1 MTTPLYQRLPTGPVA
16 NDDLLEIFIEWTFDL
31 GIELYAAQEEAILE
45 IFAGRHV
52 VLNTP
57 TGSGKSLVAL
67 AMHFRAFATGSRS
80 VYTSP
85 IKALVSE
92 KFFDLCKQ
100 FGAENVGMLTGDA
113 SINHQASV
121 LCCTAE
127 ILAAMAL
134 TEGDAASV
142 HYAIMDEFH
151 YYADRERGMA
161 WQIPLLTLS
170 RTTFM
175 LMSATLG
182 DTRDIAE
189 RLERRTGKSVALVR
203 STERPV
209 PLAFD
214 YVDDPL
220 QEHLQELLD
229 RGQAPIYVVNFTHRE
244 VAELAQALMSINFS
258 SKAEKAE
265 IAAELQGFRFDT
277 PYGKVVR
284 RYVRHGLGVHHAGL
298 LPKYRLLVERLAQ
311 KGMLKLIIGT
321 DTLGVGINVPIR
333 TVLFTRLCKYDGR
346 KTRLL
351 SVRDFKQI
359 AGRAGRKGFDDQG
372 WVVCMAPE
380 HVIENKKLERKAQA
394 NPKKRKKIVKK
405 SPPDRGYVHWD
416 DETFRALSEGQS
428 EPLTPRFSVD
438 HGMLVNLL
446 QRGEVGDG
454 RGGYGALIALIAESH
469 TRDAAKSI
477 LRRESKQLF
486 RTLLGAGIIE
496 LQPRGRGRAG
506 QTVRVSPDLQQDFS
520 IYHSLSLFLL
530 YAVGQVSPT
539 DEQYAI
545 KILSLVEAILEDPNA
560 VLRAQQKKMRD
571 EEYVRLKAEGTEYD
585 ELRDTLDRV
594 TWPMPDADFIFEV
607 FEGYAGHHPWVR
619 SDHLRPK
626 SVVRDML
633 ERYSTFGEYVRH
645 YGLKRIEGV
654 LLRHI
659 SQVYKALVQSVPE
672 QIKDDRVYE
681 VIGFAR
687 ALLRADSSLLQTWE
701 AMKAGD
707 ETPLDGTDPGPAAAP
722 TLVSDPK
729 LFRARLRAEL
739 HGLVKALAHK
749 AYDDAADML
758 RTPPGV
764 EEDDEDGAW
773 TARRLEK
780 ALEPFYAVYGGI
792 RFDHEARNARFT
804 KLVQTAPR
812 QWSVTQVLCDD
823 EGDNMWFAEGEIDLR
838 DDPDPSGPLVALTR
852 LEN

>member
-1 MTTPLYQRLPTGPVA
+1 MTTPLHQRLPDGPVA
-16 NDDLLEIFIEWTFDL
+16 NDTLLEIFVEWTFDL
-31 GIELYAAQEEAILE
+31 GIELYEAQEEAILE

-100 FGAENVGMLTGDA
+100 FGPENVGMLTGDA
-113 SINHQASV
+113 SINHQAPV

-127 ILAAMAL
+127 VLAAMAL

-161 WQIPLLTLS
+161 WQIPLLTLQ

-182 DTRDIAE
+182 DTREIIE
-189 RLERRTGKSVALVR
+189 RLEARTGKPVALVR
-203 STERPV
+203 SAQRPV

-220 QEHLQELLD
+220 QEHLQELLEK
-229 RGQAPIYVVNFTHRE
+229 GQAPIYVVNFTHRD
-244 VAELAQALMSINFS
+244 VAELAQALMSINFC
-258 SKAEKAE
+258 SKVEKAE
-265 IAAELQGFRFDT
+265 IAAELSGFRFDT

-284 RYVRHGLGVHHAGL
+284 RFVRHGLGVHHAGL

-311 KGMLKLIIGT
+311 KGMLKIIVGT

-333 TVLFTRLCKYDGR
+333 TVLFTKLCKYDGR

-380 HVIENKKLERKAQA
+380 HVIENKKLERKAAA

-416 DETFRALSEGQS
+416 DETFRALSQGQS

-454 RGGYGALIALIAESH
+454 RGGYGALIDLIARSH
-469 TRDAAKSI
+469 TGDYDKRR

-486 RTLLGAGIIE
+486 VSLKEAGVIE
-496 LQPRGRGRAG
+496 LQPRPGRKG
-506 QTVRVSPDLQQDFS
+506 QTVRVSPDLQRDFS

-539 DEQYAI
+539 DEHYAI
-545 KILSLVEAILEDPNA
+545 KILSLVEAILEDPHT

-571 EEYVRLKAEGTEYD
+571 EEYVRLKAEGAEYD
-585 ELRDTLDRV
+585 ELREKLDRV

-607 FEGYAGHHPWVR
+607 FDGYARQHPWVR
-619 SDHLRPK
+619 RDHLRPK
-626 SVVRDML
+626 SVVRDMF
-633 ERYSTFGEYVRH
+633 ERYATFGEYVRH
-645 YGLKRIEGV
+645 YGLKRAEGV

-659 SQVYKALVQSVPE
+659 SQVYKALMQSVPD
-672 QIKDDRVYE
+672 QVKDDRVYA
-681 VIGFAR
+681 VIGFVR

-701 AMKAGD
+701 AMKAGE
-707 ETPLDGTDPGPAAAP
+707 ETPLDGSEPGPAAVP
-722 TLVSDPK
+722 TLVDDPK

-739 HGLVKALAHK
+739 HGFVKALADQD
-749 AYDDAADML
+749 YDEAADML
-758 RTPPGV
+758 RTPPGI
-764 EEDDEDGAW
+764 EEDDDEGAW
-773 TARRLEK
+773 TAKRLKK
-780 ALEPFYAVYGGI
+780 ALEPYYAVYGGI
-792 RFDHEARNARFT
+792 RFDHEARNARHT
-804 KLVQTAPR
+804 RLVETGPR
-812 QWSVTQVLCDD
+812 QWTVTQVLCDD

-838 DDPDPSGPLVALTR
+838 ADPDPSGPLVALTR